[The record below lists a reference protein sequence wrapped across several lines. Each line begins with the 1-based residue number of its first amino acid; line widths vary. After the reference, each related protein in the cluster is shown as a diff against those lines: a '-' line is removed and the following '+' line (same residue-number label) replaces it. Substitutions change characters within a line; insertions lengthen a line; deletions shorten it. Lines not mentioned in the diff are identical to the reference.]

1 MTTIESVKE
10 NFPHPNIPAQPGMP
24 TYEVIA
30 AAHRKLKANAASV
43 TSTLGGGTHGL
54 LGLTILLATYQT
66 ITGHAFVAPFNP
78 GALPTN
84 IAATATQAQ
93 IGEAVRQ
100 HKERLKIWKEYNVT
114 DQTLKNQLLSTF
126 DEVHLKGLRNRHV
139 GYQNVTAHDMIQHL
153 YTNYGVITQ
162 ADLDDND
169 ARMRESFDASKPI
182 EELFEQIEDATDYAD
197 AAGAPYNNSQVI
209 SRAYVLIYKTG
220 EYNEACKDWRKKPDN
235 EKTWE
240 HFKEDF
246 TVAHR
251 DLITQRSIQ
260 PNLFQQANAVIE
272 KFQEQTDAIL
282 DHVANSTMDTSTIS
296 TLTTQNQTLTEQL
309 ANATTDLLSMKE
321 MVQCLCKEVSE
332 LKGTKK
338 GNANRNK
345 NNKSYC
351 WTHGRTRN
359 NGHTSAKCRNQADG
373 HKVEATLD
381 NRMGGSDRFCDDL

>member
-1 MTTIESVKE
+1 MTTIEAVKE
-10 NFPHPNIPAQPGMP
+10 NFPHPHIPAQSGMP
-24 TYEVIA
+24 TYEAIA
-30 AAHRKLKANAASV
+30 AMHRKLKANAASV
-43 TSTLGGGTHGL
+43 NSTLGGGTHGL
-54 LGLTILLATYQT
+54 LGLTILPATYQT
-66 ITGHAFVAPFNP
+66 ITGHAFVAPVNP
-78 GALPTN
+78 GALPT

-126 DEVHLKGLRNRHV
+126 DEVYLKGLRNRHV
-139 GYQNVTAHDMIQHL
+139 GYQNVTARDMIQHL
-153 YTNYGVITQ
+153 YTNYGIITP

-197 AAGAPYNNSQVI
+197 AAGAPYNNGQVI

-220 EYNEACKDWRKKPDN
+220 EYNEACKDWRKKPEN

-240 HFKEDF
+240 NFKEDF

-251 DLITQRSIQ
+251 DLIAQRSVQ
-260 PNLFQQANAVIE
+260 PNPFHQANAVIE

-282 DHVANSTMDTSTIS
+282 EHVANSTVDTSTIS

-321 MVQCLCKEVSE
+321 MVECLCKEVRD
-332 LKGTKK
+332 LKDTKK
-338 GNANRNK
+338 GKPTNRNK
-345 NNKSYC
+345 YNKSYC